1 MTQAKLNLQEFPQC
15 ETSKIKSVPSSLENS
30 GNNNVGRVFH
40 EKYANTAI
48 QSWGYHLILDAKE
61 CKKNF
66 NEPKI
71 LETFVVDLLKRI
83 NMNAWGTPWITHF
96 AEKPEIAGWT
106 VIQPLTTSSLTIHFL
121 DINGDMYFDLFS
133 CKTFDI
139 EMVKSMII
147 EYFDPISMKDQYLV
161 RQA

>member
-1 MTQAKLNLQEFPQC
+1 MTQAKLNLQEFPQR
-15 ETSKIKSVPSSLENS
+15 ETSKIKSVSSQLENS

-48 QSWGYHLILDAKE
+48 SSWGYHLIIDAKG
-61 CKKNF
+61 CTKNF
-66 NEPKI
+66 DKPEVLK
-71 LETFVVDLLKRI
+71 TFLNDLLVKI
-83 NMNAWGTPWITHF
+83 DMNAWGEPWITHF

-106 VIQPLTTSSLTIHFL
+106 VIQALTTSSLTIHFL
-121 DINGDMYFDLFS
+121 DNSGDCYFDLFS